1 MQKGYT
7 DLDSL
12 IIPTTIVD
20 ALRLLFPIDA
30 TTIIHQI
37 EINLLTDHTACTV
50 QLKIDETMCVCVYVW
65 SFRHSN
71 RFTESLVQSKCL
83 WQFVTTAVC
92 IVLKLQLN

>member
-50 QLKIDETMCVCVYVW
+50 QLKIDETMCVCMSGLFVIVTGSPNLWYNQSVYGNLLQPLCV
-65 SFRHSN
+65 SF
-71 RFTESLVQSKCL
+71 
-83 WQFVTTAVC
+83 
-92 IVLKLQLN
+92 

>member
-50 QLKIDETMCVCVYVW
+50 QLKIDETIKVSMAICYNRCVY
-65 SFRHSN
+65 
-71 RFTESLVQSKCL
+71 RFEVATK
-83 WQFVTTAVC
+83 
-92 IVLKLQLN
+92 LKAT